1 MASADELRDF
11 CDGADTNTD
20 DRPVVVFGAPKFT
33 YQRMATSYGR
43 LFALLER
50 RAADPHEL
58 VTDAAGFDRDKFWRE
73 LGDFIAARDIY
84 LRALAAE
91 TEGRM
96 TEAIEGYVESAR
108 RSPHFST
115 GYARCLTIAVQLS
128 NSDRQKARAL
138 LERLIEVQPERPVAR
153 QLLER
158 LLNE

>member
-1 MASADELRDF
+1 
-11 CDGADTNTD
+11 
-20 DRPVVVFGAPKFT
+20 
-33 YQRMATSYGR
+33 
-43 LFALLER
+43 
-50 RAADPHEL
+50 L
-58 VTDAAGFDRDKFWRE
+58 VTDDAGFDRDKFRRE